1 MKISVFIL
9 IIIFLSIF
17 FIRRK
22 KKEFYKKDDEKT
34 LEYYSY
40 NSKINSWNPHL
51 KFWYSMV
58 LIVLGIILSNI
69 YISISIVFICGFITI
84 FLGKISLKKYIDFF
98 KVPIIFLLIS
108 VAVININFSKNITDF
123 YYFNVG
129 DLYIY
134 TTDENIKKSCILFWR
149 ALSGVSS
156 MYMLAL
162 STPLNEIIYV
172 MKKARTP
179 QIIIELM
186 YLVYRFIF
194 IMRDSYKSMRKSIE
208 SRLGFRDYRISLLS
222 FGKIISNILIVSL
235 RKSNSFYDAIES
247 RCYRGEIIFFIKGKK
262 IDKKVIIGM
271 GLSIICLLYTSDAAD
286 D

>member
-1 MKISVFIL
+1 MKISIFIL

-17 FIRRK
+17 FIKRK
-22 KKEFYKKDDEKT
+22 NSCYYKKSDEKT

-40 NSKINSWNPHL
+40 NSKINIWNPHL
-51 KFWYSMV
+51 KFWYSLL
-58 LIVLGIILSNI
+58 LIILGVILSNI
-69 YISISIVFICGFITI
+69 YISVSIVFICGFITI
-84 FLGKISLKKYIDFF
+84 FLGKISLKKYMNFF

-108 VAVININFSKNITDF
+108 IVIININFSKDINNF
-123 YYFNVG
+123 YFNIG

-134 TTDENIKKSCILFWR
+134 TTDENIKKSFILFWR

-162 STPLNEIIYV
+162 STTLNEIIYV

-179 QIIIELM
+179 KIIIELM

-208 SRLGFRDYRISLLS
+208 SRLGFRDYRTSLLS

-235 RKSNSFYDAIES
+235 RKSNSFYDAMES
-247 RCYRGEIIFFIKGKK
+247 RCYRGEIRFFIREKK

-271 GLSIICLLYTSDAAD
+271 GLSIIYLIVLYIFAK
-286 D
+286 

>member
-17 FIRRK
+17 FVRRK
-22 KKEFYKKDDEKT
+22 EKEFYKKDDEKT

-123 YYFNVG
+123 YYFNIG

-162 STPLNEIIYV
+162 STSLNEIIYV

-179 QIIIELM
+179 KIIIELM

-222 FGKIISNILIVSL
+222 FGKIISNILIISL
-235 RKSNSFYDAIES
+235 RKSNSFYDAMES
-247 RCYRGEIIFFIKGKK
+247 RCYRGEIIFFLKEKK

-271 GLSIICLLYTSDAAD
+271 GLSIIYLIVLYIFTK
-286 D
+286 

>member
-1 MKISVFIL
+1 MKIFVFIL
-9 IIIFLSIF
+9 IIIFLSVF
-17 FIRRK
+17 FVRRK

-98 KVPIIFLLIS
+98 KVPTIFLLIS

-123 YYFNVG
+123 YYFNIG

-134 TTDENIKKSCILFWR
+134 TTNENIKKSCILFWR

-208 SRLGFRDYRISLLS
+208 SRLGFRDYRTSLLS

-235 RKSNSFYDAIES
+235 RKSNSFYDAMES
-247 RCYRGEIIFFIKGKK
+247 RCYRGEIRFFIKEKR
-262 IDKKVIIGM
+262 INKKVIIGM
-271 GLSIICLLYTSDAAD
+271 GLSIIYLIVLYIFTK
-286 D
+286 

>member
-9 IIIFLSIF
+9 IIIFLSVF
-17 FIRRK
+17 FVRRK

-123 YYFNVG
+123 YYFNIG

-208 SRLGFRDYRISLLS
+208 SRLGFIDYRTSLLS
-222 FGKIISNILIVSL
+222 FGKIYIYYS
-235 RKSNSFYDAIES
+235 
-247 RCYRGEIIFFIKGKK
+247 
-262 IDKKVIIGM
+262 
-271 GLSIICLLYTSDAAD
+271 YTN
-286 D
+286 

>member
-69 YISISIVFICGFITI
+69 YISISIVFICDFITI

-123 YYFNVG
+123 YYFNIG

-172 MKKARTP
+172 IKKVRTP

-208 SRLGFRDYRISLLS
+208 SRLGFIDYRTSLLS
-222 FGKIISNILIVSL
+222 FGKIISNILIISL
-235 RKSNSFYDAIES
+235 RKSNSFYDAMES
-247 RCYRGEIIFFIKGKK
+247 RCYRGEIIFFLKEKK

-271 GLSIICLLYTSDAAD
+271 GLSIIYLIVLYIFTK
-286 D
+286 

>member
-17 FIRRK
+17 FVRRK
-22 KKEFYKKDDEKT
+22 EKEFYKKDDEKT

-123 YYFNVG
+123 YYFNIG

-134 TTDENIKKSCILFWR
+134 TTNENIKKSCILFWR

-208 SRLGFRDYRISLLS
+208 SRLGFIDYRTSLLS

-235 RKSNSFYDAIES
+235 RKSNSFYDAMES
-247 RCYRGEIIFFIKGKK
+247 RCYRGEIRFFIKEKR
-262 IDKKVIIGM
+262 INKKVIIGM
-271 GLSIICLLYTSDAAD
+271 GLSIIYLIVLYIFTK
-286 D
+286 

>member
-17 FIRRK
+17 FVRRK

-84 FLGKISLKKYIDFF
+84 FLGKIPLKKYIDFF

-123 YYFNVG
+123 YYFNIG

-179 QIIIELM
+179 KIIIELM

-235 RKSNSFYDAIES
+235 RKSNSFYDAMES
-247 RCYRGEIIFFIKGKK
+247 RCYKGEIRFFIKEKR
-262 IDKKVIIGM
+262 INKKVIIGM
-271 GLSIICLLYTSDAAD
+271 GLSIICLIVLYIFTK
-286 D
+286 

>member
-17 FIRRK
+17 FVRRK

-69 YISISIVFICGFITI
+69 YISISIVFICGFIII

-108 VAVININFSKNITDF
+108 VAVININFSKNIIDF
-123 YYFNVG
+123 YYFNIV

-134 TTDENIKKSCILFWR
+134 TTDENIRKSCILFWR

-162 STPLNEIIYV
+162 STTLNEIIYV

-179 QIIIELM
+179 KIIIELM

-194 IMRDSYKSMRKSIE
+194 IMRDSYRSMRKSIE
-208 SRLGFRDYRISLLS
+208 SRLGFRDYRTSLLS

-235 RKSNSFYDAIES
+235 RKSNSFYDAMES
-247 RCYRGEIIFFIKGKK
+247 RCYRGEIRFFIKEKR
-262 IDKKVIIGM
+262 INKKVIIGM
-271 GLSIICLLYTSDAAD
+271 GLSIIYLIVLYIFIK
-286 D
+286 

>member
-17 FIRRK
+17 FVRRK
-22 KKEFYKKDDEKT
+22 EKEFYKKDDEKT

-98 KVPIIFLLIS
+98 KVPTIFLLIS

-123 YYFNVG
+123 YYFNIG

-179 QIIIELM
+179 KIIIELM

-208 SRLGFRDYRISLLS
+208 SRLGFRDYRTSLLS

-235 RKSNSFYDAIES
+235 RKSNSFYDSMES
-247 RCYRGEIIFFIKGKK
+247 RGYKGEIRFFIKEKG
-262 IDKKVIIGM
+262 INKKVIIGM
-271 GLSIICLLYTSDAAD
+271 GLSIIYLIVLYIFTK
-286 D
+286 

>member
-9 IIIFLSIF
+9 IIIFLSVF
-17 FIRRK
+17 FVRRK

-40 NSKINSWNPHL
+40 NSKINGWNPHL

-123 YYFNVG
+123 YYFNIG

-179 QIIIELM
+179 KIIIELM

-222 FGKIISNILIVSL
+222 FGKIISNILIISL
-235 RKSNSFYDAIES
+235 RKSNSFYDAMES
-247 RCYRGEIIFFIKGKK
+247 RCYRGEIRFFIKEKR
-262 IDKKVIIGM
+262 INKKVIIGM
-271 GLSIICLLYTSDAAD
+271 GLSIIYLIVLYIFTK
-286 D
+286 

>member
-9 IIIFLSIF
+9 IIIFLSVF
-17 FIRRK
+17 FVRRK

-123 YYFNVG
+123 YYFNIG

-179 QIIIELM
+179 KIIIELM

-235 RKSNSFYDAIES
+235 RKSNSFYDAMES
-247 RCYRGEIIFFIKGKK
+247 RCYRGEIRFFIKEKR
-262 IDKKVIIGM
+262 INKKVIIGM
-271 GLSIICLLYTSDAAD
+271 GLSIIYLIVLYIFTK
-286 D
+286 

>member
-17 FIRRK
+17 FVRRK
-22 KKEFYKKDDEKT
+22 EKEFYKKDDKKT

-208 SRLGFRDYRISLLS
+208 SRLGFIDYRTSLLS

-235 RKSNSFYDAIES
+235 RKSNSFYDAMES
-247 RCYRGEIIFFIKGKK
+247 RCYRGEIIFFIKEKK
-262 IDKKVIIGM
+262 IDKKVIVGM
-271 GLSIICLLYTSDAAD
+271 GLSIIYLIVLYIFTK
-286 D
+286 

>member
-1 MKISVFIL
+1 MKIFAFIL

-17 FIRRK
+17 FVRRK
-22 KKEFYKKDDEKT
+22 KKEFYKKDDEKI

-123 YYFNVG
+123 YYFNIG

-172 MKKARTP
+172 MKKVRTP
-179 QIIIELM
+179 KIIIELM

-208 SRLGFRDYRISLLS
+208 SRLGFRDYRTSLLS

-235 RKSNSFYDAIES
+235 RKSNSFYDAMES
-247 RCYRGEIIFFIKGKK
+247 RCYRGEIRFFMKEKRIN
-262 IDKKVIIGM
+262 KKVIIGM
-271 GLSIICLLYTSDAAD
+271 GLSIIYLIVLYIFTK
-286 D
+286 

>member
-9 IIIFLSIF
+9 IIIFLSVF
-17 FIRRK
+17 FVRRK

-123 YYFNVG
+123 YYFNIG

-134 TTDENIKKSCILFWR
+134 TTNENIKKSCILFWR

-208 SRLGFRDYRISLLS
+208 SRLGFIDYRTSLLS

-235 RKSNSFYDAIES
+235 RKSNSFYDAMES
-247 RCYRGEIIFFIKGKK
+247 RCYRGEIRFFIKEKR
-262 IDKKVIIGM
+262 INKKVIIGM
-271 GLSIICLLYTSDAAD
+271 GLSIIYLIVLYIFTK
-286 D
+286 

>member
-179 QIIIELM
+179 KIIIELM

-208 SRLGFRDYRISLLS
+208 SRLGFRYYRTSLLS

-235 RKSNSFYDAIES
+235 RKSNSFYDSMES
-247 RCYRGEIIFFIKGKK
+247 RGYKGEIRFFIKEKG
-262 IDKKVIIGM
+262 INKKVIIGM
-271 GLSIICLLYTSDAAD
+271 GLSIIYLIVLYIFTK
-286 D
+286 

>member
-9 IIIFLSIF
+9 IIIFLSVF
-17 FIRRK
+17 FVRRK

-84 FLGKISLKKYIDFF
+84 FLGKIPLKKYIDFF

-123 YYFNVG
+123 YYFNIG

-134 TTDENIKKSCILFWR
+134 TTDENIRKSCILFWR

-156 MYMLAL
+156 MYLLAL

-179 QIIIELM
+179 KIIIELM

-235 RKSNSFYDAIES
+235 RKSNSFYDAMES
-247 RCYRGEIIFFIKGKK
+247 RCYRGEIRFFIKEKR
-262 IDKKVIIGM
+262 INKKVIIGM
-271 GLSIICLLYTSDAAD
+271 GLSIIYLIVLYIFTK
-286 D
+286 

>member
-17 FIRRK
+17 FVRRK
-22 KKEFYKKDDEKT
+22 EKEFYKKDDEKT

-134 TTDENIKKSCILFWR
+134 TTNENIKKSCILFWR

-222 FGKIISNILIVSL
+222 FGKIISNILIISL
-235 RKSNSFYDAIES
+235 RKSNSFYDAMES
-247 RCYRGEIIFFIKGKK
+247 RCYRGEIRFFIKEKR
-262 IDKKVIIGM
+262 INKKVIIGM
-271 GLSIICLLYTSDAAD
+271 GLSIIYLIVLYIFTK
-286 D
+286 

>member
-17 FIRRK
+17 FVRRK
-22 KKEFYKKDDEKT
+22 EKEFYKKDDEKT

-123 YYFNVG
+123 YYFNIG

-172 MKKARTP
+172 IKKVRTP

-222 FGKIISNILIVSL
+222 FGKIISNILIISL
-235 RKSNSFYDAIES
+235 RKSNSFYDAMES
-247 RCYRGEIIFFIKGKK
+247 RCYRGEIRFFIREKK
-262 IDKKVIIGM
+262 IDKKVIIGI
-271 GLSIICLLYTSDAAD
+271 GLSIIYLIVLYIFTK
-286 D
+286 

>member
-17 FIRRK
+17 FVRRK
-22 KKEFYKKDDEKT
+22 EKEFYKKDDEKT

-123 YYFNVG
+123 YYFNIG

-172 MKKARTP
+172 IKKVRTP

-235 RKSNSFYDAIES
+235 RKSNSFYDAMES
-247 RCYRGEIIFFIKGKK
+247 RCYRGEIRFFMKEKRIN
-262 IDKKVIIGM
+262 KKVIIGM
-271 GLSIICLLYTSDAAD
+271 GLSIIYLIVLYIFTK
-286 D
+286 

>member
-1 MKISVFIL
+1 KISVFIL

-17 FIRRK
+17 FVRRK
-22 KKEFYKKDDEKT
+22 EKEFYKKDDEKT

-123 YYFNVG
+123 YYFNIG

-134 TTDENIKKSCILFWR
+134 TTDENIRKSCILFWR

-179 QIIIELM
+179 KIIIELM

-222 FGKIISNILIVSL
+222 FGKIISNILIISL
-235 RKSNSFYDAIES
+235 RKSNSFYDAMES
-247 RCYRGEIIFFIKGKK
+247 RCYRGEIRFFIKEKR
-262 IDKKVIIGM
+262 INKKVIIGM
-271 GLSIICLLYTSDAAD
+271 GLSIIYLIVLYIFTK
-286 D
+286 

>member
-123 YYFNVG
+123 YYFNIG

-172 MKKARTP
+172 IKKVRTP

-208 SRLGFRDYRISLLS
+208 SRLGFRDYRTSLLS

-235 RKSNSFYDAIES
+235 RKSNSFYDAMES
-247 RCYRGEIIFFIKGKK
+247 RCYRGEIRFFMKEKRIN
-262 IDKKVIIGM
+262 KKVIIGM
-271 GLSIICLLYTSDAAD
+271 GLSIIYLIVLYIFTK
-286 D
+286 

>member
-9 IIIFLSIF
+9 IIFLSVF
-17 FIRRK
+17 FVRRRK
-22 KKEFYKKDDEKT
+22 NEFYKKDDEKT

-98 KVPIIFLLIS
+98 KVPIIFLLVS

-123 YYFNVG
+123 YYFNVRE
-129 DLYIY
+129 LYIY
-134 TTDENIKKSCILFWR
+134 TTDENIRKSCILFWR

-162 STPLNEIIYV
+162 STTLNEIIYV

-179 QIIIELM
+179 KIIIELM

-208 SRLGFRDYRISLLS
+208 SRLGFRDYRTSLLS

-235 RKSNSFYDAIES
+235 RKSNSFYDAMES
-247 RCYRGEIIFFIKGKK
+247 RCYNGEVKFFIREKK

-271 GLSIICLLYTSDAAD
+271 GLSIVYLIVLYIFTK
-286 D
+286 

>member
-17 FIRRK
+17 FVRRK
-22 KKEFYKKDDEKT
+22 EKEFYKKDDEKT

-123 YYFNVG
+123 YYFNIG

-134 TTDENIKKSCILFWR
+134 TTDENIRKSCILFWR

-172 MKKARTP
+172 MKKVRTP
-179 QIIIELM
+179 KIIIELM
-186 YLVYRFIF
+186 YLVYRFF
-194 IMRDSYKSMRKSIE
+194 
-208 SRLGFRDYRISLLS
+208 
-222 FGKIISNILIVSL
+222 
-235 RKSNSFYDAIES
+235 
-247 RCYRGEIIFFIKGKK
+247 
-262 IDKKVIIGM
+262 
-271 GLSIICLLYTSDAAD
+271 
-286 D
+286 

>member
-123 YYFNVG
+123 YYFNIG

-222 FGKIISNILIVSL
+222 FGKIISNILIISL
-235 RKSNSFYDAIES
+235 RKSNSFYDAMES
-247 RCYRGEIIFFIKGKK
+247 RCYRGEIRFFIREKK
-262 IDKKVIIGM
+262 IDKKVIIGI
-271 GLSIICLLYTSDAAD
+271 GLSIIYLIVLYIFTK
-286 D
+286 

>member
-9 IIIFLSIF
+9 IIIFLSVF
-17 FIRRK
+17 FVRRK

-123 YYFNVG
+123 YYFNIE

-179 QIIIELM
+179 KIIIELM

-208 SRLGFRDYRISLLS
+208 SRLGFRDYRTSLLS

-235 RKSNSFYDAIES
+235 RKSNSFYDSMES
-247 RCYRGEIIFFIKGKK
+247 RCYKGEIRFFIKEKR
-262 IDKKVIIGM
+262 INKKVIIGM
-271 GLSIICLLYTSDAAD
+271 GLSIIYLIVLYIFTK
-286 D
+286 

>member
-9 IIIFLSIF
+9 IIIFLSVF
-17 FIRRK
+17 FVRRK

-123 YYFNVG
+123 YYFNIG

-172 MKKARTP
+172 IKKVRTP

-222 FGKIISNILIVSL
+222 FGKIISNILIISL
-235 RKSNSFYDAIES
+235 RKSNSFYDAMES
-247 RCYRGEIIFFIKGKK
+247 RCYRGEIRFFIKEKR
-262 IDKKVIIGM
+262 INKKVIIGM
-271 GLSIICLLYTSDAAD
+271 GLSIIYLIVLYIFTK
-286 D
+286 

>member
-9 IIIFLSIF
+9 IIIFLSVF
-17 FIRRK
+17 FVRRK

-123 YYFNVG
+123 YYFNIG

-172 MKKARTP
+172 IKKVRTP

-208 SRLGFRDYRISLLS
+208 SRLGFRDYRTSLLS

-235 RKSNSFYDAIES
+235 RKSNSFYDSMES
-247 RCYRGEIIFFIKGKK
+247 RDYKGEIRFFIKFFLFSSYKK
-262 IDKKVIIGM
+262 NR
-271 GLSIICLLYTSDAAD
+271 
-286 D
+286 

>member
-17 FIRRK
+17 FVRRK

-69 YISISIVFICGFITI
+69 YISISIVFICGFIII

-108 VAVININFSKNITDF
+108 VAVININFSKNITGF
-123 YYFNVG
+123 YYFNIG

-172 MKKARTP
+172 MKKVRTP
-179 QIIIELM
+179 KIIIELM

-194 IMRDSYKSMRKSIE
+194 IMRDSYKNMRKVIE
-208 SRLGFRDYRISLLS
+208 SRLGFINYKMSLLS

-235 RKSNSFYDAIES
+235 RKSNSFYDAMES
-247 RCYRGEIIFFIKGKK
+247 RCYKGEIRFFVREKK
-262 IDKKVIIGM
+262 IDKKIIVGM
-271 GLSIICLLYTSDAAD
+271 VVSIIYLIVLYIFTK
-286 D
+286 

>member
-98 KVPIIFLLIS
+98 KVPTIFLLIS

-123 YYFNVG
+123 YYFNIG

-208 SRLGFRDYRISLLS
+208 SRLGFIDYRTSLLS

-271 GLSIICLLYTSDAAD
+271 GLSIIYLIVLYIFTK
-286 D
+286 

>member
-123 YYFNVG
+123 YYFNIG

-179 QIIIELM
+179 KIIIELM

-208 SRLGFRDYRISLLS
+208 SRLGFIDYRTSLLS
-222 FGKIISNILIVSL
+222 FGKIISNILIISL
-235 RKSNSFYDAIES
+235 RKSNSFYDAMES
-247 RCYRGEIIFFIKGKK
+247 RCYRGEIIFFLKEKK

-271 GLSIICLLYTSDAAD
+271 GLSIIYLIVLYIFTK
-286 D
+286 

>member
-22 KKEFYKKDDEKT
+22 EKEFYKKDDEKT

-98 KVPIIFLLIS
+98 KVPTIFLLIS

-172 MKKARTP
+172 IKKVRTP

-222 FGKIISNILIVSL
+222 FGKIISNILIISL
-235 RKSNSFYDAIES
+235 RKSNSFYDSMES
-247 RCYRGEIIFFIKGKK
+247 RDYKGEIRFFIKEKGINKK
-262 IDKKVIIGM
+262 AIIGM
-271 GLSIICLLYTSDAAD
+271 GLSIIYLIVLYIFTK
-286 D
+286 

>member
-9 IIIFLSIF
+9 IIIFLSVF
-17 FIRRK
+17 FVRRK

-98 KVPIIFLLIS
+98 KVPTIFLLIS

-123 YYFNVG
+123 YYFNIG

-172 MKKARTP
+172 IKKVRTP

-208 SRLGFRDYRISLLS
+208 SRLGFRDYRTSLLS

-235 RKSNSFYDAIES
+235 RKSNFFYDSMES
-247 RCYRGEIIFFIKGKK
+247 RCYRGEIRFFIKEKR
-262 IDKKVIIGM
+262 INKKVIIGM
-271 GLSIICLLYTSDAAD
+271 GLSIIYLIVLYIFTK
-286 D
+286 

>member
-9 IIIFLSIF
+9 IIFLSVF
-17 FIRRK
+17 FVRRRK
-22 KKEFYKKDDEKT
+22 NEFYKKDDEKT

-98 KVPIIFLLIS
+98 KVPIIFLLVS

-123 YYFNVG
+123 YYFNVRE
-129 DLYIY
+129 LYIY
-134 TTDENIKKSCILFWR
+134 TTDENIRKSCILFWR

-162 STPLNEIIYV
+162 STTLNEIIYV

-179 QIIIELM
+179 KIIIELM

-208 SRLGFRDYRISLLS
+208 SRLGFRDYRTSLLS

-235 RKSNSFYDAIES
+235 RKSNSFYDAMES
-247 RCYRGEIIFFIKGKK
+247 RCYNGEVKFFIREKK

-271 GLSIICLLYTSDAAD
+271 GLSIIYLIVLYIFTK
-286 D
+286 

>member
-9 IIIFLSIF
+9 IIIFLSVF
-17 FIRRK
+17 FVRRK

-98 KVPIIFLLIS
+98 KVPTIFLLIS

-123 YYFNVG
+123 YYFNIG

-172 MKKARTP
+172 IKKVRTP

-208 SRLGFRDYRISLLS
+208 SRLGFIDYRTSLLS
-222 FGKIISNILIVSL
+222 FGKIISNILIISL
-235 RKSNSFYDAIES
+235 RKSNSFYDAMES
-247 RCYRGEIIFFIKGKK
+247 RCYRGEIRFFIKEKR
-262 IDKKVIIGM
+262 INKKVIIGM
-271 GLSIICLLYTSDAAD
+271 GLSIIYLIVLYIFTK
-286 D
+286 

>member
-123 YYFNVG
+123 YYFNIG

-134 TTDENIKKSCILFWR
+134 TTDENIRKSCILFWR

-208 SRLGFRDYRISLLS
+208 SRLGFIDYRTSLLS

-235 RKSNSFYDAIES
+235 RKANSFYDAMES
-247 RCYRGEIIFFIKGKK
+247 RCYRGEIRFFIKEKR
-262 IDKKVIIGM
+262 INKKVIIGM
-271 GLSIICLLYTSDAAD
+271 GLSIIYLIVLYIFTK
-286 D
+286 

>member
-17 FIRRK
+17 FVRRK
-22 KKEFYKKDDEKT
+22 EKEFYKKDDEKT

-123 YYFNVG
+123 YYFNIG

-208 SRLGFRDYRISLLS
+208 SRLGFIDYRTSLLS

-235 RKSNSFYDAIES
+235 RKSNSFYDAMES
-247 RCYRGEIIFFIKGKK
+247 RCYRGEIRFFIKEKR
-262 IDKKVIIGM
+262 INKKVIIGM
-271 GLSIICLLYTSDAAD
+271 GLSIIYLIVLYIFTK
-286 D
+286 

>member
-123 YYFNVG
+123 YYFNIG

-179 QIIIELM
+179 KIIIELM

-208 SRLGFRDYRISLLS
+208 SRLGFRDYRTSLLS

-235 RKSNSFYDAIES
+235 RKSNSFYDSMES
-247 RCYRGEIIFFIKGKK
+247 RCYKGEIRFFIKEKR
-262 IDKKVIIGM
+262 INKKVIIGM
-271 GLSIICLLYTSDAAD
+271 GLSIIYLIVLYIFTK
-286 D
+286 

>member
-123 YYFNVG
+123 YYFNIG

-162 STPLNEIIYV
+162 STSLNEIIYV

-179 QIIIELM
+179 KIIIELM

-208 SRLGFRDYRISLLS
+208 SRLGFRDYRTSLLS

-235 RKSNSFYDAIES
+235 RKSNSFYDSMES
-247 RCYRGEIIFFIKGKK
+247 RDYKGEIRFFIKEKR
-262 IDKKVIIGM
+262 INKKVIIGM
-271 GLSIICLLYTSDAAD
+271 GLSIIYLIVLYIFTK
-286 D
+286 

>member
-17 FIRRK
+17 FVRRK
-22 KKEFYKKDDEKT
+22 EKEFYKKDDEKT

-123 YYFNVG
+123 YYFNIG

-134 TTDENIKKSCILFWR
+134 TTDENIRKSCILFWR

-179 QIIIELM
+179 KIIIELM

-222 FGKIISNILIVSL
+222 FGKIISNILIISL
-235 RKSNSFYDAIES
+235 RKSNSFYDAMES
-247 RCYRGEIIFFIKGKK
+247 RCYRGEIRFFIKEKR
-262 IDKKVIIGM
+262 INKKVIIGM
-271 GLSIICLLYTSDAAD
+271 RLSIIYLIVLYIFTK
-286 D
+286 

>member
-17 FIRRK
+17 FVRRK
-22 KKEFYKKDDEKT
+22 EKEFYKKDDEKT

-222 FGKIISNILIVSL
+222 FGKIISNILIISL
-235 RKSNSFYDAIES
+235 RKSNSFYDAMES
-247 RCYRGEIIFFIKGKK
+247 RCYRGEIRFFIKEKR
-262 IDKKVIIGM
+262 INKKVIIGM
-271 GLSIICLLYTSDAAD
+271 GLSIIYLIVLYIFTK
-286 D
+286 